1 MLVNTL
7 RRFGLSEGDEVSP
20 KCRRRFT
27 NYTLYA
33 TAKHLTSQG
42 RSKNTGCNDFIP
54 HSFVPKVIHYVSVT
68 SRRLLKC
75 NAF

>member
-1 MLVNTL
+1 MLVNTSQ
-7 RRFGLSEGDEVSP
+7 RFGLSEGDEVFP

-27 NYTLYA
+27 NYRLYA
-33 TAKHLTSQG
+33 IPKHLTSQG
-42 RSKNTGCNDFIP
+42 RSDNTGCNDFIP
-54 HSFVPKVIHYVSVT
+54 HSFVLKVTHYVSVT

>member
-27 NYTLYA
+27 NRTRYDIQ
-33 TAKHLTSQG
+33 KHLNSQG
-42 RSKNTGCNDFIP
+42 RSDNTGCNDFIQN
-54 HSFVPKVIHYVSVT
+54 SFVLRVTHYV
-68 SRRLLKC
+68 
-75 NAF
+75 